1 MDDQLIAIYCLC
13 DEVLKTLHHYEDSQR
28 QMSDAEVITTA
39 IAAALF
45 FSGNLERARQ
55 ALATPH

>member
-39 IAAALF
+39 IAAA
-45 FSGNLERARQ
+45 
-55 ALATPH
+55 